1 MAKVAPP
8 EELAR
13 VDHAPPKKGWMDMPV
28 ELKEGRWCYGSKPK
42 DHEVIGLPNPRTWSP
57 GDEDWKLPENW
68 QEIFLEGMRERLDK
82 FRSFR
87 IFMDICVRCGA
98 CADKCHFYIGSGDPK
113 NMPVLRAELLRSI
126 YRGEFTAA
134 GKILGKLAGGRK
146 LTYDIFKDLFY
157 YFFQCTECRR
167 CSLFCPYGIDT
178 AEVTIIGRE
187 LLNLLGCNID
197 WITGPAANCY
207 KMGNHLGI
215 QPHAY
220 HSMLEF
226 FCEEVEEITG
236 ILPEPS
242 FNRKGAEIL
251 FITPSGDVF
260 ADPGTFTAMGY
271 LMLFHYLEG
280 IGLDIT
286 WSTYASEGGNFGFF
300 TSHEMMKRLN
310 AKMYAEA
317 KRLGVKWILG
327 GECGHMWRICNQY
340 MDTMN
345 GPADFLEV
353 PKSPITGT
361 VFDNAEST
369 KMVHLVEFTA
379 DLIKHGKLNLDPSRN
394 DPYKLTFHDSCNTSR
409 GMGFFDE
416 PRYVIQNIAN
426 SFHDMPINTIR
437 EQTFCCG
444 SGSGLNTDEFMD
456 MRMRGAFPRANALQ
470 YVHDKHDV
478 NMMACI
484 CAIDRAT
491 LTTLCEYWVPDVE
504 VMGIHELVGNAL
516 ILEGEKKRTM
526 NLRGEEF
533 PWVEEEEEEE
543 VEEAPAEVIL
553 EAAEETAE
561 EAAEETAEE
570 PVEEAVEAAE
580 EAAEEPVKEAAEE
593 VEETAEEPVKEAA
606 VEEEAEGEK

>member
-1 MAKVAPP
+1 
-8 EELAR
+8 
-13 VDHAPPKKGWMDMPV
+13 MDMPV

-42 DHEVIGLPNPRTWSP
+42 DHEVLGLPNPRSWSP

-87 IFMDICVRCGA
+87 LFMDICVRCGA
-98 CADKCHFYIGSGDPK
+98 CADKCHFFIGSGDPK

-126 YRGEFTAA
+126 YRGEFTTA

-146 LTYDIFKDLFY
+146 LTYDVFKDLFY

-178 AEVTIIGRE
+178 AEVTMIGRE

-197 WITGPAANCY
+197 WIAGPVANCY
-207 KMGNHLGI
+207 RTGNHLGI

-220 HSMLEF
+220 HSMVEF
-226 FCEEVEEITG
+226 FCEEIEEITG

-242 FNRKGAEIL
+242 LNRKGAEIL
-251 FITPSGDVF
+251 FITPSGDIF

-280 IGLDIT
+280 LGLDIT
-286 WSTYASEGGNFGFF
+286 WSTYASEGGNFGSF

-310 AKMYAEA
+310 SKMYAEA
-317 KRLGVKWILG
+317 KRLGVKYIIG
-327 GECGHMWRICNQY
+327 GECGHMWRVCNQY
-340 MDTMN
+340 MDTMT

-361 VFDNAEST
+361 VFENAKSH
-369 KMVHLVEFTA
+369 KMIHICEFTA
-379 DLIKHGKLNLDPSRN
+379 DLIKHGKLNLDLSRN
-394 DPYKLTFHDSCNTSR
+394 DQYKLTFHDSCNPAR

-416 PRYVIQNIAN
+416 PRYVIQNVAN
-426 SFHDMPINTIR
+426 NFNEMPIDTIR

-478 NMMACI
+478 NAMACI

-491 LTTLCEYWVPDVE
+491 LTTLCEYWVPEVE
-504 VMGIHELVGNAL
+504 VIGIHELVGNAL

-526 NLRGEEF
+526 NLRAEEF
-533 PWVEEEEEEE
+533 PWVEEEE
-543 VEEAPAEVIL
+543 VEEAAAEVIL
-553 EAAEETAE
+553 EAAEEGVE
-561 EAAEETAEE
+561 EAAAE
-570 PVEEAVEAAE
+570 VADE
-580 EAAEEPVKEAAEE
+580 EAAG
-593 VEETAEEPVKEAA
+593 
-606 VEEEAEGEK
+606 EAEGEE